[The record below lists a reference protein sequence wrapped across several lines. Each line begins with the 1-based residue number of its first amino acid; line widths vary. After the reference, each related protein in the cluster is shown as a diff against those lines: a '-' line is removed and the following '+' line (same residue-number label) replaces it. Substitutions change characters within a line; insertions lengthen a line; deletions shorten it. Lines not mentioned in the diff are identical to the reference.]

1 MPLARAE
8 RIGGTYSTLNQ
19 KQSFFSSISFGI
31 DALKNFIIKDDR
43 KVIEKILFGTKQMTR
58 TDNKMT
64 LVNIKFNL
72 NLCKNLTKE
81 KLDSLS
87 DAATNFFHF
96 VQAFSNKLNL
106 RDFVNI

>member
-1 MPLARAE
+1 
-8 RIGGTYSTLNQ
+8 
-19 KQSFFSSISFGI
+19 
-31 DALKNFIIKDDR
+31 
-43 KVIEKILFGTKQMTR
+43 MTR

-96 VQAFSNKLNL
+96 VQAFSNMLNL